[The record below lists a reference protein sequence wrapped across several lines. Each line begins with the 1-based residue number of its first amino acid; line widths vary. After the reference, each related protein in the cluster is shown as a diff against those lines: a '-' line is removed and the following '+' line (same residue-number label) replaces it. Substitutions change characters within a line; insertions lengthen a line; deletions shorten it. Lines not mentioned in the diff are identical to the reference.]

1 MKHPHED
8 RTKSGQHP
16 AVKSFRAKLDSISE
30 HQERDLEALEA
41 KVGEAVERCKSS
53 CPPAAPAEGA
63 EP

>member
-1 MKHPHED
+1 M
-8 RTKSGQHP
+8 
-16 AVKSFRAKLDSISE
+16 KSFRAKLDSISE

-53 CPPAAPAEGA
+53 CPPAAHDEGA